1 MENVTR
7 ILLFGYMKC
16 LLVTDSLRKAEGLYS
31 RLYIVLT
38 DILCVF
44 FAGGGD
50 IILCSC
56 FPSTLIR
63 NYFDELEIKQQRQRQ
78 AIITIPFI
86 INESICTLL

>member
-44 FAGGGD
+44 FAGGGYN
-50 IILCSC
+50 IMQLLS
-56 FPSTLIR
+56 
-63 NYFDELEIKQQRQRQ
+63 
-78 AIITIPFI
+78 
-86 INESICTLL
+86 INSHTQLL

>member
-38 DILCVF
+38 DMLCVF
-44 FAGGGD
+44 FAGGGG
-50 IILCSC
+50 I
-56 FPSTLIR
+56 
-63 NYFDELEIKQQRQRQ
+63 
-78 AIITIPFI
+78 
-86 INESICTLL
+86 